1 MHRRIKTVKNQVTL
15 IMVLFSAVV
24 SALIIFFGVYLVIS
38 YQRQIT
44 IQGTEVNLR
53 LVANLIEQD
62 LNDMA
67 RIGWASGNERVI
79 ADYFSADTGNDR
91 IMAINAHDR
100 MTLIVQNNRVG
111 HYVRRLLVV
120 SNDNTK
126 ILQMDN
132 FSGLSIPVDVYNISL
147 IHDLGYGEWF
157 ALIAD
162 PFHATA
168 GTRVLPLVYPVNH
181 PVNHSTI
188 GTVTLLANSALITD
202 KLLGYY
208 LPENAALYLELGGD
222 TYRIEGN
229 AITPAF
235 FDYTIIEHNITASVS
250 PMTTVSTARGENS
263 IVYTLVSYPI
273 RDGISITQISPR
285 AQFDIAGGI
294 WIWLLIGV
302 IATIVLTGILVIHRL
317 GRTISRPIARL
328 RQKIDAIAGGDF
340 SQDPSLEFSSDLGVI
355 GQGVNRLSSD
365 IVVLMDTRIKDEQ
378 LKRDLEYR
386 MLQSQITP
394 HFLYNTLNSIKWMA
408 TLQSAD
414 GIAEMVTSLSRL
426 LRTISKDIR
435 KVAVLEDELTLLDD
449 YLVIQKYRY
458 RNSVMFTNTID
469 PEFMQ
474 TMVPRFSLQP
484 LVENAIFHGIQPKG
498 QGTITLSAEHDGD
511 DVLVTVT
518 DDGVGMSEDLINEIL
533 DGSPESD
540 LLVNLGLRNVH
551 WRLQYAFGVGYG
563 LSIKSEAGKF
573 TAMTLRLPGTGESPV
588 RDNDAAVQ

>member
-24 SALIIFFGVYLVIS
+24 SALIIAFGIYLVSS
-38 YQRQIT
+38 YQREIT
-44 IQGTEVNLR
+44 IQGTEFNLR

-62 LNDMA
+62 LHDMA
-67 RIGWASGNERVI
+67 RIGWASSNERAI
-79 ADYFSADTGNDR
+79 ADYFSEEAGNDR

-100 MTLIVQNNRVG
+100 MTLTVQNNRVG

-120 SNDNTK
+120 NDDNTK

-132 FSGLSIPVDVYNISL
+132 FSGLSIPVDSYNVSL
-147 IHDLGYGEWF
+147 THDLEHGEWF

-162 PFHATA
+162 PFHATP

-181 PVNHSTI
+181 SVTHSTI
-188 GTVTLLANSALITD
+188 GTVTLFANTALITD

-208 LPENAALYLELGGD
+208 LPDHAALYLEIGGE

-229 AITPAF
+229 AITPTY
-235 FDYTIIEHNITASVS
+235 FDYTVIGNNTATSVS
-250 PMTTVSTARGENS
+250 SMTTVSTARSENNT
-263 IVYTLVSYPI
+263 VYTLVTYPI

-285 AQFDIAGGI
+285 AQFDIAGGM

-302 IATIVLTGILVIHRL
+302 IATIVLTGILVIYRL

-328 RQKIDAIAGGDF
+328 RHKIDDIAGGDF
-340 SQDPSLEFSSDLGVI
+340 SQDPSLEFDSDLGVI

-365 IVVLMDTRIKDEQ
+365 IAILMDNRIKDEQ

-408 TLQSAD
+408 TLQNAD
-414 GIAEMVTSLSRL
+414 GIAEMATSLSRL
-426 LRTISKDIR
+426 LKTISKDIR
-435 KVAVLEDELTLLDD
+435 KVAALEDELTLLDD

-458 RNSVMFTNTID
+458 RNSVMVTNTIK
-469 PEFMQ
+469 PEFIQ
-474 TMVPRFSLQP
+474 TAVPRFSLQP

-498 QGTITLSAEHDGD
+498 QGTIILSADYDCE

-518 DDGVGMSEDLINEIL
+518 DDGVGMSEDLISEIL
-533 DGSPESD
+533 TGSPESEQ
-540 LLVNLGLRNVH
+540 LLNLGLRNVH
-551 WRLQYAFGVGYG
+551 WRLQYAFGAGYG

-573 TAMTLRLPGTGESPV
+573 TAMTLRLPGAGQSRFLDSDGV
-588 RDNDAAVQ
+588 R